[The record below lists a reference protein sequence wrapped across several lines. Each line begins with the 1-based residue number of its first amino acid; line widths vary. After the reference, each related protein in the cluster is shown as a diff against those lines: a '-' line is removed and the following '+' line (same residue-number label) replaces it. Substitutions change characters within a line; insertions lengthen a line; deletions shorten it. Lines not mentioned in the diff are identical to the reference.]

1 MATVEEVNLVE
12 QKVLEA
18 YDALLAYVNRPG
30 SLAPDIELHLCL
42 AEEVQKANA
51 EYLKLL
57 SELRGSMNND
67 PPRTASS
74 SPINSTAMLS

>member
-51 EYLKLL
+51 EYIKLL

-67 PPRTASS
+67 PPSRLLKNHSQ
-74 SPINSTAMLS
+74 STA